1 MRREAVVI
9 GLVLAGAFATMARV
23 ACAQSFDATRAGVAA
38 QHAGLRDLA
47 YPARASAD
55 SADTARSIRAA
66 PFHVSRTARPYAPL
80 ASALVPGSG
89 QIILG
94 QDRFVVYAA
103 VEVFSWWAYAKNRRE
118 QAQQEDAFKSIAS
131 GVARAHF
138 TSNPRDTLWAYYEAM
153 RDWKASGYFS
163 KSPTGP
169 IQPETDTS
177 TYNGYHWQ
185 LALRTHPTVE
195 GALAEYQQVAVRPEF
210 QWSWVDAQF
219 QFDVFVRTTEKRNDA
234 HRSAVRDLAII
245 GANHMLSLID
255 AFTTVR
261 LELLPTAPGGG
272 TGAQLRATLPW

>member
-1 MRREAVVI
+1 MRCGGVVI
-9 GLVLAGAFATMARV
+9 GLLLAGAFAAMARV
-23 ACAQSFDATRAGVAA
+23 ARAQSFDAARAGVAA
-38 QHAGLRDLA
+38 PHANLRDLSFT
-47 YPARASAD
+47 ARVPVD
-55 SADTARSIRAA
+55 SADTSKSVRAA
-66 PFHVSRTARPYAPL
+66 PFHVSRAARPYAPL

-118 QAQQEDAFKSIAS
+118 QSQQEDAFKSIAA

-138 TSNPRDTLWAYYEAM
+138 TNSPRDTLWAYYEAM

-169 IQPETDTS
+169 IQPETDTT

-185 LALRTHPTVE
+185 LALRTHPTRE
-195 GALAEYQQVAVRPEF
+195 GALAEYEEVAVRPDF

-234 HRSAVRDLAII
+234 HRAAVRDLAII
-245 GANHMLSLID
+245 GANHVLSLID

-261 LELLPTAPGGG
+261 LELLPTAAGGG